1 MTLDRTNPPK
11 VSPFSDIKLPEE
23 KVEILP
29 NGIVFHYV
37 DVGEQPISRLGV
49 YWEGGFLDYPDK
61 ASAAVLAEAFR
72 EQTANY
78 SSDSIADIIDYNG
91 ARLSSRSAEH
101 YTALELVALNS
112 RLPDLLPLIASMA
125 TESVFDEHHVG
136 VIARKLSAARAV
148 QLSKVAFIA
157 AVEMRRFVQGKNH
170 PASKLV
176 LPQDYE
182 NVTPETL
189 ASLYADQKQ
198 ARMHVFLGGAL
209 GEKTVNTVRN
219 FLHTLPGG
227 DMKPLKIEPYLPEPL
242 TGDSLHIEMPQS
254 QQSAVVMG
262 LPTIDRSNPD
272 YIALRLAVTA
282 LGGYF
287 GSRLMHNIREEKGL
301 TYGISAA
308 LLGSRE
314 GAFMEINAQCDAS
327 GVEQLIEESI
337 KEIRLLASNPPAGD
351 ELHRLRQF
359 AWSQLAASADSSF
372 GILDH
377 YITHLLVATPDDY
390 FSAQLDAID
399 TLSPK
404 RIAEVAEKYLNPDN
418 LRIVTCGR

>member
-49 YWEGGFLDYPDK
+49 YWEGGFLDYNDK
-61 ASAAVLAEAFR
+61 AAAAVLAEAFR
-72 EQTANY
+72 EQTAKY
-78 SSDSIADIIDYNG
+78 TSDSIADIIDYNG

-101 YTALELVALNS
+101 YTALELIALNS
-112 RLPDLLPLIASMA
+112 RLPDLLPLVASMA
-125 TESVFDEHHVG
+125 TEAVFDEHHVG
-136 VIARKLSAARAV
+136 VIARKLAAARAV
-148 QLSKVAFIA
+148 QLSKVAFRA
-157 AVEMRRFVQGKNH
+157 AVEMRKLVQGHNH
-170 PASKLV
+170 PASKVV

-182 NVTPETL
+182 NVSPETL
-189 ASLYADQKQ
+189 ASLYDDFKQ
-198 ARMHVFLGGAL
+198 SRMHVFLGGAL
-209 GEKTVNTVRN
+209 GEKTVATIRE
-219 FLHTLPGG
+219 FLQTLPGG
-227 DMKPLKIEPYLPEPL
+227 DMRPLKIVPYSPEPL
-242 TGDSLHIEMPQS
+242 QEEVLHIEMPQS

-314 GAFMEINAQCDAS
+314 GAFMEVNAQCDAS
-327 GVEQLIEESI
+327 GVEQLIEESV
-337 KEIRLLASNPPAGD
+337 KEIRQLVTNPPTGD

-359 AWSQLAASADSSF
+359 AWSQLAASTDSSF

-377 YITHLLVATPDDY
+377 YITHLLVATPADY
-390 FSAQLDAID
+390 FRAQLDAID
-399 TLSPK
+399 TLSPS
-404 RIAEVAEKYLNPDN
+404 RIAEVAEMYLNPDN
-418 LRIVTCGR
+418 LRVVTCGR